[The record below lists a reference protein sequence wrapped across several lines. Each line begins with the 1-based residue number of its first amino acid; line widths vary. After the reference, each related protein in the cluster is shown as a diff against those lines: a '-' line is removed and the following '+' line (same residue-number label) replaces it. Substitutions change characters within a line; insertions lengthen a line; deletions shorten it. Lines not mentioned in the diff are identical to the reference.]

1 MNRFKVCVFGAVTGF
16 INGIFGSGGGVA
28 AVYFLEKYASLTARK
43 SHATAVA
50 LILPISVVSA
60 AIYLFK
66 ADIMIKSVLIT
77 SAGGVIGGITGA
89 FLLGKV
95 SNNIIHKTF
104 GIFMIISAIR
114 MIMLWYYFY
123 LAYFPEY

>member
-1 MNRFKVCVFGAVTGF
+1 MLRLS
-16 INGIFGSGGGVA
+16 IFWK
-28 AVYFLEKYASLTARK
+28 KYAGIEAKK

-60 AIYLFK
+60 VIYLFK
-66 ADIMIKSVLIT
+66 ADIMVKSVLIT
-77 SAGGVIGGITGA
+77 SAGGIIGGIAGA

-104 GIFMIISAIR
+104 GIFMIISAV
-114 MIMLWYYFY
+114 MDDYDMYYFWQ
-123 LAYFPEY
+123 AYFPAY

>member
-1 MNRFKVCVFGAVTGF
+1 MVMNRLKVCIFGSIIGF

-28 AVYFLEKYASLTARK
+28 AVYFLEKYAGIEAKK

-60 AIYLFK
+60 VIYLFK
-66 ADIMIKSVLIT
+66 ADIMVKSVLIT
-77 SAGGVIGGITGA
+77 SAGGIIGGIAGA

-104 GIFMIISAIR
+104 GIFMIISAVR
-114 MIMLWYYFY
+114 MIMI
-123 LAYFPEY
+123 